1 MIKRIS
7 VDFVKYGA
15 HTLAQKTM
23 RWDEP
28 IPEFNTRYPNILES
42 CVNVPFQRYGGKD
55 LYKGLEAKA
64 AILFYL
70 FIKNHPFQNGN
81 KRIAITTL
89 LLFLFIN
96 KKWLKT
102 NETVLYNT
110 AIWVA
115 QSPPDAKK
123 EVADFIAKFIRKY
136 LVDMP
141 ENNTE

>member
-7 VDFVKYGA
+7 IDFVKYGA
-15 HTLAQKTM
+15 HALTQKTM
-23 RWDEP
+23 YWNEP

-42 CVNVPFQRYGGKD
+42 CVNVPFQKYGGKD
-55 LYKGLEAKA
+55 LYKSLEAKA

-96 KKWLKT
+96 KKWLDTDK
-102 NETVLYNT
+102 TVLYNT
-110 AIWVA
+110 AVWVA
-115 QSPPDAKK
+115 QSPPDAKE
-123 EVADFIAKFIRKY
+123 EVVNFIVKFVRKY
-136 LVDMP
+136 LVEWRDK
-141 ENNTE
+141 

>member
-1 MIKRIS
+1 MIKKIS
-7 VDFVKYGA
+7 IDAVKYGA
-15 HTLAQKTM
+15 HSLAQKTM
-23 RWDEP
+23 HWNEP

-55 LYKGLEAKA
+55 LYKNIEVKS

-96 KKWLKT
+96 KKWLKADKAI
-102 NETVLYNT
+102 LYNT
-110 AIWVA
+110 AVWVA
-115 QSPPDAKK
+115 QSPPEAKEETVK
-123 EVADFIAKFIRKY
+123 YLEKFIKKH
-136 LVDMP
+136 LIDMS
-141 ENNTE
+141 EK

>member
-1 MIKRIS
+1 MIKKIS

-15 HTLAQKTM
+15 HALAQKTM
-23 RWDEP
+23 YWNEP

-42 CVNVPFQRYGGKD
+42 CVNVPFQKYGGKD
-55 LYKGLEAKA
+55 LYKSLEAKA

-96 KKWLKT
+96 KKWIEIDK
-102 NETVLYNT
+102 TVLYNT
-110 AIWVA
+110 AVWVA
-115 QSPPDAKK
+115 QSPPDAKE
-123 EVADFIAKFIRKY
+123 EVVNFIVKFVRKY
-136 LVDMP
+136 LVEWRD
-141 ENNTE
+141 E